1 MTASSSRD
9 FQLLTEVN
17 FEAQKKPPKSSI
29 LPHLE
34 MADSE
39 ISWETVK
46 DNGARLL
53 FDSHNSTR
61 VPVLRKISATLA
73 AGASLAPEEKL
84 ALQKTALLVFRT
96 YNYYQD
102 SQSRAAALQVVVDFV
117 NFDPVY
123 VKFFVKSIGDVAGQ
137 CSNMAVTD
145 VLTLLAWTNTL
156 VRFAATKAEGT
167 FSLDQLT
174 ADPVFGPLVDAQI
187 ALLYAATN
195 SASTRVSSTHH
206 AAHQKR
212 ILSSSTAQTKHAIVD
227 VLGTLPYASKVPFVD
242 FCIARAT
249 SSSVAVSAPTLFLGV
264 LADALHDMLPVE
276 PSLFDHVKNTPLNEK
291 VVSYF
296 ANTVLLA
303 KSAPTSHALATFTR
317 FYVAN
322 FVTADQ
328 FAAAVLPSLDKAIMR
343 SSEVGFCHLTQPL
356 FATAD
361 CVDLSTTFA
370 SSKLLTHTL
379 NGLKSTK
386 DNVRQ
391 SAFATLE
398 LVFAHTLPSIVDAD
412 VCKVVDEVAK
422 TFKGTTNV
430 ESKILLAQAFG
441 IIGHS
446 TEGVTE
452 KIISALLPLTAKE
465 QNENVL
471 SGLVRVLS
479 REYILALSHAWA
491 VAEDAKIASQFK
503 AGFEHAKLPLRSI
516 WAAFFGS
523 SILAVKNISESPKV
537 LDALRTLY
545 PSLVKS
551 LTEANKSPLL
561 TVSNKAIVPAY
572 VCIAL
577 SDLIGSSE
585 ADTAKVFRESLDT
598 SKDKFSILTS
608 PQVIVKLSGPEQ
620 EWCARAL
627 VPAFKYSEDSV
638 DYAFS
643 YLHFAISAN
652 VSYATRISAVKQ
664 ISTLLEID
672 EKRASTVLISA
683 IYSVLSL
690 NESDSSDIDF
700 GHELKYLSPIF
711 NHLSQF
717 SNKTLVTEN
726 LVKLVVAAH
735 HPQIPIKENWIGLA
749 LRASIDPGNV
759 VKSHVQVMIESTL
772 STLETAQID
781 GPLFKAALRAI
792 NTMSFIDAN
801 SVQPEIAKALKSD
814 LNVENIADVD
824 ETSVK
829 IWAAADGELVVD
841 VLQSTKP
848 KKAEDKNSKDYE
860 TRKWEESLQ
869 KEISSK
875 KTVQKKLTREEQ
887 AQVNA
892 QLSKESVIR
901 SNLKA
906 VVRRYYRAFYII
918 RELCSGS
925 GSISDGGSEWFSV
938 SVFELLKLL
947 KHDFSF
953 ELFGEFAAE
962 TYIKASHVCRDRLH
976 PLEEITGAVTLRLLN
991 VRGIPENYTQLPL
1004 LQALS
1009 TVLFRIKFMVDD
1021 WFHVNGYIYIAPL
1034 VTEILNVGIAVAK
1047 RNSKK
1052 QVVTSEF
1059 SDEDPEEEHL
1069 SLALSILSAQDML
1082 QHEQVPREPIL
1093 KSMIALMK
1101 IPAKAKMAKECFS
1114 TLCQQISVNF
1124 TRKDLDVFLGNLL
1137 TPDTFVKT
1145 AILQGIDAE
1154 FDLTEELSY
1163 SDEIWIT
1170 MHDNDEKAADLA
1182 KTIWEDS
1189 DFKLVPDAFERLLQF
1204 IDEEDSGL
1212 RLTVA
1217 KSMASA
1223 VKILNETDGSIY
1235 PKALDSLIAVY
1246 REKEIP
1252 PVPEKDQFGLVI
1264 NKHASQK
1271 DSWEPRSTVAIA
1283 LRLLSPLCKSNEAV
1297 EKIFKFL
1304 VSDESLGD
1312 KEDLVAQELL
1322 EAGTEIK
1329 VPKKQ
1334 DKIKESVIILYGSLG
1349 RYLDPSDERLR
1360 IICDRL
1366 LKTLDTPSEDV
1377 QYAVSECIAPLV
1389 KSFDSSLQDRFDA
1402 LFEKLWNGKSLA
1414 VRKGAAYG
1422 IAGLVK
1428 GAGIKSLFNNDVMRN
1443 LTSAAEDKKNS
1454 NSREGVS
1461 FVLECLSQSLGPMFE
1476 PYVVE
1481 VLPIILKFLGD
1492 SNAEVREATDYASRS
1507 IMKST
1512 TSYGVKQLIPLAIRN
1527 LDDTAWRSKKGSV
1540 ELLGSMAYLDP
1551 TQLSASLSTI
1561 VPEIVGVLNDSHKE
1575 VRKAADQ
1582 SLKRFGEVIRNPEIQ
1597 TIVPELI
1604 KAIGDPT
1611 KYTDEALDRLIKT
1624 QFVHYIDGP
1633 SLALIIHV
1641 IHRGMRERSA
1651 STKKKACQIVGN
1663 MAILVDSHD
1672 LLPYLP
1678 SLVAELEVAMVDPV
1692 PETRSTGA
1700 RALGSLVEKLG
1711 EEKFPDLIPRLLD
1724 TLNDPSKA
1732 GDRLGSAQAL
1742 SEVICGLGL
1751 VKLDEMLPTI
1761 LSCAQSPY
1769 SHVRAGF
1776 MPLLLYLPVC
1786 FGSQFSPY
1794 LSKIIPPILQGLAE
1808 TDEEIRGTALK
1819 AGRLLVKNY
1828 ASKAVD
1834 LLLPELE
1841 QGLADSSYR
1850 IRLSSVELTGDLL
1863 FQVTGISGKNELSE
1877 EQVQVNKNLV
1887 STLGQDRRDR
1897 ILAALYVCRSD
1908 VTSVVRSAA
1917 IDIWKALVSNTPRTV
1932 KEIIPS
1938 LTQMLVKRL
1947 GSSDETH
1954 RTIAATT
1961 LGDVV
1966 RRVGAN
1972 ALSQLLPTLEELL
1985 ISSDSN
1991 AKEGICI
1998 ALTELINSAS
2008 NDAVVSFQQTFIKII
2023 RDALLDPSSE
2033 VRGAAAQAFEA
2044 LQEQLGKVVIDEI
2057 LPHLLNMLDSD
2068 DSENALL
2075 ALQDIMATKS
2085 DVIFPI
2091 LIPTLLSPP
2100 IDAFKAKALSSLASV
2115 AGPVLYSRLASIIN
2129 TLLQAVIDTKENGTP
2144 QELEEVQ
2151 EAFDKTLLSID
2162 SDQGVHPVMQQLMS
2176 LVKHQDPAKRAAICE
2191 RLAVFFPETTLD
2203 YSIYVQDIV
2212 SQLIYYLGDKD
2223 QNVVKGVFEA
2233 LSALVKV
2240 QDKSVLEQLVKPAH
2254 QALIIAG
2261 VRGED
2266 LAGFALPKGPSCVL
2280 PIFSHGLMYGN
2291 SEQKEL
2297 SALSI
2302 AEIIDRTPA
2311 ANLRP
2316 FATPITGPLIRV
2328 IGEKVSSDIKSA
2340 ILSALTNLLR
2350 RIPQF
2355 LRPFIPQLQRTFVR
2369 SLSDPTNEKLR
2380 NGAVDALGLLIEF
2393 QPRVDSLVTELVT
2406 GAKNA
2411 EDQGIK
2417 NSLLKAML
2425 QVVLKGGKNM
2435 SETSK
2440 TSIMALVEE
2449 ELSIVNDKSAVA
2461 YARLLGSLS
2470 QILSTEEAANILKNK
2485 ILSKRGD
2492 ETSLKFAIL
2501 SINSFLRDAPVH
2513 VFNTGLLD
2521 EIVQFVLECSDA
2533 RTPYISDN
2541 ATVALGKLA
2550 LLHGEK
2556 KSPKQS
2562 GPETT
2567 QTPFNVP
2574 ESLRAV
2580 VVEQLSKSAIKP
2592 ESGSNDTRRLALVA
2606 IRTVARIKFDAFIQT
2621 NFNVVAPAVFACLRD
2636 AVIPIRLAAE
2646 KAYLAVFQLIEDV
2659 DQKIFTSWFEEA
2671 SKGTISTVFGAV
2683 IQPRSIGDYT
2693 KRVASRLASVERERL
2708 EDGGDD
2714 ETMFSDRYEDENEVW
2729 AVGGF

>member
-1 MTASSSRD
+1 MD
-9 FQLLTEVN
+9 L
-17 FEAQKKPPKSSI
+17 
-29 LPHLE
+29 
-34 MADSE
+34 
-39 ISWETVK
+39 SWDTVK
-46 DNGARLL
+46 ENGAQLL
-53 FDSHNSTR
+53 FDSHNKTR
-61 VPVLRKISATLA
+61 VPVLRKISAVLA
-73 AGASLAPEEKL
+73 AGPTEDPEIKV
-84 ALQKTALLVFRT
+84 ALQKTALLVFKT

-102 SQSRAAALQVVVDFV
+102 SHSRAEALNVVVDYV
-117 NFDPVY
+117 NYDASFL
-123 VKFFVKSIGDVAGQ
+123 KFFVKSIHDVAGQ

-145 VLTLLAWTNTL
+145 VLTLLAWANKIMCVL
-156 VRFAATKAEGT
+156 AAKSPQPQIG
-167 FSLDQLT
+167 S
-174 ADPVFGPLVDAQI
+174 DPVFATLVDVQI

-195 SASTRVSSTHH
+195 AASSRTAS
-206 AAHQKR
+206 HQKR
-212 ILSSSTAQTKHAIVD
+212 ILHSSMAQTKHAFVD
-227 VLGTLPYASKVPFVD
+227 VLTHLLQLAKTQFID
-242 FCIARAT
+242 FAADRALAPT
-249 SSSVAVSAPTLFLGV
+249 TAVSAATLFFGV
-264 LADALHDMLPVE
+264 FADALHDMVPTE
-276 PSLFDHVKNTPLNEK
+276 PSLFEHVKTSMLNEK
-291 VVSYF
+291 IVLFF
-296 ANTVLLA
+296 ANQVLLA
-303 KSAPTSHALATFTR
+303 KVPPTPHALATFTH
-317 FYVAN
+317 FYVGN
-322 FVTADQ
+322 FVTPEL
-328 FAAAVLPSLDKAIMR
+328 FAANVLPTLDKAIMR

-356 FATAD
+356 FGAPN
-361 CVDLSTTFA
+361 CVDLSSVFA
-370 SSKLLTHTL
+370 SSKLLMHAL
-379 NGLKSTK
+379 NGLKSAK
-386 DNVRQ
+386 EPVRQ
-391 SAFATLE
+391 LAFTTLG
-398 LVFAHTLPSIVDAD
+398 LIFANAVPSILDAD
-412 VCKVVDEVAK
+412 TGKVIDEVAK
-422 TFKGTTNV
+422 TFKGTSNV
-430 ESKILLAQAFG
+430 ESKILLANTFG
-441 IIGHS
+441 IFCHR
-446 TEGVTE
+446 TESVTQNLLA
-452 KIISALLPLTAKE
+452 SLLPLAAKE
-465 QNENVL
+465 PAENVL
-471 SGLVRVLS
+471 LGLVRVFS
-479 REYILALSHAWA
+479 QEFVRALSQGWA
-491 VAEDAKIASQFK
+491 LATDGKCVAQFK
-503 AGFEHAKLPLRSI
+503 AGLEHAKLPLRSI
-516 WAAFFGS
+516 WAAFFGLLVLS
-523 SILAVKNISESPKV
+523 VETVNEKQHV
-537 LDALRTLY
+537 LDAVRAVY

-551 LTEANKSPLL
+551 LADANKSPLL
-561 TVSNKAIVPAY
+561 TVSNKGIIPAY

-577 SDLIGSSE
+577 ADLLEDSETSLVFSD
-585 ADTAKVFRESLDT
+585 SLDT
-598 SKDKFSILTS
+598 QKDKFSILTS
-608 PQVIVKLSGPEQ
+608 PQVIVKLSGHEQ
-620 EWCARAL
+620 EWCSRAL
-627 VPAFKYSEDSV
+627 VPAFKHSGNSIEF
-638 DYAFS
+638 AFS
-643 YLHFAISAN
+643 YLHFAVSTN
-652 VSYATRISAVKQ
+652 VAYATRIEAVKQ
-664 ISTLLEID
+664 ISTLLQVDETRASSVLILAILSILALHEQPSTEID
-672 EKRASTVLISA
+672 YAH
-683 IYSVLSL
+683 
-690 NESDSSDIDF
+690 D
-700 GHELKYLSPIF
+700 LKHLSPVF
-711 NHLSQF
+711 NHLLQIL
-717 SNKTLVTEN
+717 NKALATEN
-726 LVKLVVAAH
+726 LVKLIVAAH
-735 HPQIPIKENWIGLA
+735 HPQVPIKESWIGLA
-749 LRASIDPGNV
+749 LRASVDPGAV
-759 VKSHVQVMIESTL
+759 VKTHVNALLATALNV
-772 STLETAQID
+772 LETSKIG
-781 GPLFKAALRAI
+781 GPLFNAALKSI
-792 NTMSFIDAN
+792 STISFID
-801 SVQPEIAKALKSD
+801 SKTVQPEIAKALRAD
-814 LNVENIADVD
+814 LDVENIADVD
-824 ETSVK
+824 ETATK
-829 IWAAADGELVVD
+829 IWAAAEGELVVD
-841 VLQSTKP
+841 VLQGNKP
-848 KKAEDKNSKDYE
+848 KKVEDKNSKDYE

-887 AQVNA
+887 AQVNE
-892 QLSKESVIR
+892 QLAKESEIR
-901 SNLKA
+901 ASINEK
-906 VVRRYYRAFYII
+906 VTRYNRAFYII
-918 RELCSGS
+918 RELCDGP
-925 GSISDGGSEWFSV
+925 GSISEGGSEWFSV
-938 SVFELLKLL
+938 AVFELLKLL
-947 KHDFSF
+947 KHPFSY

-976 PLEEITGAVTLRLLN
+976 PLEETTGAVTLRLLN
-991 VRGIPENYTQLPL
+991 VRGIPENFTQLPL
-1004 LQALS
+1004 LQVLS
-1009 TVLFRIKFMVDD
+1009 TVLFRIKFMIDD
-1021 WFHVNGYIYIAPL
+1021 WFHVSGYIYIAPL
-1034 VTEILNVGIAVAK
+1034 VIEVLKVGIAVAK

-1082 QHEQVPREPIL
+1082 QHEHVPREPIL
-1093 KSMIALMK
+1093 KAMVTLMK
-1101 IPAKAKMAKECFS
+1101 IPTKAKMAKECFS
-1114 TLCQQISVNF
+1114 TICQQISVNF
-1124 TRKDLDVFLGNLL
+1124 TRNDLDVLLGNLL
-1137 TPDTFVKT
+1137 SPDAFVKT

-1163 SDEIWIT
+1163 SDEIWIM
-1170 MHDNDEKAADLA
+1170 MHDNDEKVAELA
-1182 KTIWEDS
+1182 RTIWEDS
-1189 DFKLVPDAFERLLQF
+1189 DFKLVPDAFERLLRF

-1217 KSMASA
+1217 KSIASA
-1223 VKILNETDGSIY
+1223 VKILTENDADVY
-1235 PKALDSLIAVY
+1235 AKALDTLIAVY
-1246 REKEIP
+1246 REKEVP
-1252 PVPEKDQFGLVI
+1252 PPPQKDKFGLII

-1271 DSWEPRSTVAIA
+1271 DLWEPRSTVAIS
-1283 LRLLSPLCKSNEAV
+1283 LRLLSPLCKSQEAV
-1297 EKIFKFL
+1297 EKVFRFL
-1304 VSDESLGD
+1304 VSEESLGD

-1322 EAGTEIK
+1322 EAGTEVVKESGADFVEVLI
-1329 VPKKQ
+1329 PIFEECLGQPDQSSKKQ
-1334 DKIKESVIILYGSLG
+1334 DRIKELVIILYGSLG
-1349 RYLDPSDERLR
+1349 RYLDPSDNRLR
-1360 IICDRL
+1360 IIFDRL

-1377 QYAVSECIAPLV
+1377 QFAVSECIAPLV
-1389 KSFDSSLQDRFDA
+1389 KSFESSLQDRFDE
-1402 LFEKLWNGKSLA
+1402 LFEKIWTSKSLA

-1443 LTSAAEDKKNS
+1443 LTTAAEDSKNPVA
-1454 NSREGVS
+1454 REGVS

-1492 SNAEVREATDYASRS
+1492 ANPQVREATDYASRQ

-1512 TSYGVKQLIPLAIRN
+1512 TSYGVKQLIPLAIGN

-1561 VPEIVGVLNDSHKE
+1561 VPEIVGILNDSHKE

-1597 TIVPELI
+1597 TIVPDLI

-1611 KYTDEALDRLIKT
+1611 KYTDDALDKLIKT

-1742 SEVICGLGL
+1742 AEVICGLGL

-1761 LSCAQSPY
+1761 LSSAQSPY

-1786 FGSQFSPY
+1786 FGSQFAPY

-1808 TDEEIRGTALK
+1808 TDEDIRSVALK

-1877 EQVQVNKNLV
+1877 EQVEVNKNLV
-1887 STLGQDRRDR
+1887 GALGQDRRDR
-1897 ILAALYVCRSD
+1897 ILGALYVCRSD
-1908 VTSVVRSAA
+1908 TTSVVRSAA
-1917 IDIWKALVSNTPRTV
+1917 IDIWKALVSNTPKTV

-1947 GSSDETH
+1947 GSSDEVH
-1954 RTIAATT
+1954 RTIAAST

-1985 ISSDSN
+1985 ISSDTN
-1991 AKEGICI
+1991 AKQGICI
-1998 ALTELINSAS
+1998 ALTELITSAS
-2008 NDAVVSFQQTFIKII
+2008 TDALETFKETFIKII
-2023 RDALLDPSSE
+2023 RDALLDPSAD

-2044 LQEQLGKVVIDEI
+2044 LQEQLGKIVIDEI
-2057 LPHLLNMLDSD
+2057 LPYLLNMLASE

-2085 DVIFPI
+2085 EVIFPI

-2129 TLLQAVIDTKENGTP
+2129 TLLLAVIDAKENGTS
-2144 QELEEVQ
+2144 EEIEEVQ
-2151 EAFDKTLLSID
+2151 DAFDKTLLSID
-2162 SDQGVHPVMQQLMS
+2162 SDEGVHPVMQQLMS

-2191 RLAVFFPETTLD
+2191 RLAVFFQETTLD

-2233 LSALVKV
+2233 LSTLVKA

-2254 QALIIAG
+2254 QSLIISG

-2266 LAGFALPKGPSCVL
+2266 LAGLALPKGPSCIL

-2291 SEQKEL
+2291 SEQREL

-2328 IGEKVSSDIKSA
+2328 IGEKFSSDIKSA
-2340 ILSALTNLLR
+2340 ILAALTNLLR

-2435 SETSK
+2435 SEASK
-2440 TSIMALVEE
+2440 TSIMTLVEE
-2449 ELSIVNDKSAVA
+2449 ELNTVNDKSAVA

-2492 ETSLKFAIL
+2492 DTSLKFAIL

-2521 EIVQFVLECSDA
+2521 EIVSFVLECSNA
-2533 RTPYISDN
+2533 KSPYISDN
-2541 ATVALGKLA
+2541 ATVAIGKLA

-2556 KSPKQS
+2556 KSPKQE

-2567 QTPFNVP
+2567 ETPFDVP
-2574 ESLRAV
+2574 ESARVALI
-2580 VVEQLSKSAIKP
+2580 EQLSKSALNP
-2592 ESGSNDTRRLALVA
+2592 ESASNDTRRLALVA
-2606 IRTVARIKFDAFIQT
+2606 IRTISRIKFDAFVQP
-2621 NFNVVAPAVFACLRD
+2621 NFNIVAPSVFGCLRD

-2646 KAYLAVFQLIEDV
+2646 KAYLAVFRLVDDV
-2659 DQKIFTSWFEEA
+2659 SQGIFSLWFEEA
-2671 SKGTISTVFGAV
+2671 SKNTITTVFGAV